1 MAPVVHGLAK
11 EYAGGV
17 DFLYLDISDPR
28 NTAAKKRLGFIAT
41 PHFFF
46 LRPDGSKM
54 TEIRGVVP
62 RDSFVVALERLQAA
76 STR

>member
-11 EYAGGV
+11 EYDGRV

-28 NTAAKKRLGFIAT
+28 NTAAKEQLGFIAT

-46 LRPDGSKM
+46 LRANGSKVAA
-54 TEIRGVVP
+54 IKGIVP
-62 RDSFVVALERLQAA
+62 RDSMVAALNALLTDA
-76 STR
+76 TP